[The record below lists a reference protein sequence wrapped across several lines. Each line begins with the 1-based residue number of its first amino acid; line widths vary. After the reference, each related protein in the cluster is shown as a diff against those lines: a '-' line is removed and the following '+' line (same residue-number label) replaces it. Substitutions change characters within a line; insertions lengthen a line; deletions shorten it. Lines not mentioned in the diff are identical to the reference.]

1 MSLTFVCTSFT
12 IMCIVIKNL
21 PNIMHKYLGTDL
33 SNGRNKL
40 SWELPLISQ
49 KVQLGTRSFPK
60 LLSFFQLFFS
70 PPLFQLPCSNSIHEY
85 FFAIYLRQR
94 YLINGHILALN
105 KSTFLYTKTSQLL
118 NEPITYLFPFN
129 SNVTKIFLVFLKF
142 EEEFHFPF
150 SLISTKVSK

>member
-1 MSLTFVCTSFT
+1 
-12 IMCIVIKNL
+12 MCIVIKNL
-21 PNIMHKYLGTDL
+21 PNIMHKYLGTDE

-40 SWELPLISQ
+40 SWELSLISQ

-70 PPLFQLPCSNSIHEY
+70 PPLFQLPCSNSIHVY
-85 FFAIYLRQR
+85 FFAIFLRQR

-105 KSTFLYTKTSQLL
+105 KSTFLYTKTSQIL
-118 NEPITYLFPFN
+118 NQPITYLFPFY
-129 SNVTKIFLVFLKF
+129 SNVLHLSSTKIFLVFLKF
-142 EEEFHFPF
+142 QEEFHFPF